1 MGNPRLVHLIM
12 GKHILKYQE
21 GTLDYSL
28 LLGADCRF
36 GLVGFTDSVWAGS
49 VTNRKSTSGCC
60 FSLGTVVIAWRSQKQ
75 TRMVFITT
83 QGEHVRDRMEKG
95 TVEVPV
101 QVADVL
107 TKPLS
112 RVKFG

>member
-1 MGNPRLVHLIM
+1 M
-12 GKHILKYQE
+12 
-21 GTLDYSL
+21 DYGL
-28 LLGADCRF
+28 LHGADCGFR
-36 GLVGFTDSVWAGS
+36 LVGYTDSDWAGS

-60 FSLGTVVIAWRSQKQ
+60 FSLGTTVIAWRSWKQ
-75 TRMVFITT
+75 MRMVFITT

-95 TVEVPV
+95 VVEVLV

-112 RVKFG
+112 KMKFG

>member
-1 MGNPRLVHLIM
+1 M
-12 GKHILKYQE
+12 
-21 GTLDYSL
+21 DYGL
-28 LLGADCRF
+28 LYGADYRI
-36 GLVGFTDSVWAGS
+36 GLVGYTSSVWAGS

-60 FSLGTVVIAWRSQKQ
+60 FSLGTVVIVWRSRKQ
-75 TRMVFITT
+75 TRMVFLTT

-95 TVEVPV
+95 AVEVPV

-112 RVKFG
+112 KLKLEYFRDKLGVVPRKRE

>member
-1 MGNPRLVHLIM
+1 M
-12 GKHILKYQE
+12 
-21 GTLDYSL
+21 
-28 LLGADCRF
+28 
-36 GLVGFTDSVWAGS
+36 
-49 VTNRKSTSGCC
+49 
-60 FSLGTVVIAWRSQKQ
+60 IAWRSQKQ

-95 TVEVPV
+95 DVEVPV

-112 RVKFG
+112 KMKFG